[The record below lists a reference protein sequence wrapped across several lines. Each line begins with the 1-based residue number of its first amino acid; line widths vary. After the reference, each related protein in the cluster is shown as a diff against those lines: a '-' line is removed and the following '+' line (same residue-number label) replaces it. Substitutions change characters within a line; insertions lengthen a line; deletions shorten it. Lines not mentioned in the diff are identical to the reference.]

1 MAGLFSSLK
10 NLADGFFMEEED
22 TDDLPELERDKPVPA
37 GALPVRSI
45 RPLELVT
52 MVPGE
57 YRDAG
62 RSADALAKGLV
73 VVVLLGDNVDSD
85 TAKRFVDFLAGA
97 VYLTHGDIELL
108 NDNVLIITPDTV
120 RVERDTFIPVSDIPM
135 WKGPQG

>member
-1 MAGLFSSLK
+1 
-10 NLADGFFMEEED
+10 
-22 TDDLPELERDKPVPA
+22 
-37 GALPVRSI
+37 
-45 RPLELVT
+45 

-62 RSADALAKGLV
+62 RAADALAKGLV

>member
-45 RPLELVT
+45 RPLEIVT

-62 RSADALAKGLV
+62 RAADALAKG
-73 VVVLLGDNVDSD
+73 SSSSCSWETTW
-85 TAKRFVDFLAGA
+85 TATQRNGSSTSWPAPS
-97 VYLTHGDIELL
+97 T
-108 NDNVLIITPDTV
+108 
-120 RVERDTFIPVSDIPM
+120 
-135 WKGPQG
+135 

>member
-45 RPLELVT
+45 RPLEIVT

-57 YRDAG
+57 YRD
-62 RSADALAKGLV
+62 V
-73 VVVLLGDNVDSD
+73 VVVLLADNVDSD